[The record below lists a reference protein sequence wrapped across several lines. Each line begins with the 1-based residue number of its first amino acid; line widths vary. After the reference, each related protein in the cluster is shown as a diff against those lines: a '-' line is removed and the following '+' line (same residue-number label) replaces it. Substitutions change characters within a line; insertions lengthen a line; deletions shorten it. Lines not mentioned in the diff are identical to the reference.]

1 MLKPLIEHSGVVIP
15 FDRSDIDTDALLPKQ
30 YLKKLEKVGY
40 GDFLFDDERF
50 LNAGDVD
57 TPLSER
63 EENPDFILNQAP
75 YHDGSVVL
83 AQKNFGCGS
92 SREHAVWALRDFG
105 VRVLLA
111 PSYGEIFYNNC
122 FNNGLLPIVL
132 PQAEIDHLFALERAA
147 GAAGL
152 EVHVDVA
159 ARCLRVGERK
169 LPFDLPESRQQALL
183 RGMDPIGETLEYA
196 EKIREYERIN
206 KQKYAWLFAE
216 HGL

>member
-1 MLKPLIEHSGVVIP
+1 MLKPLIEHTGIVIP
-15 FDRSDIDTDALLPKQ
+15 LDRSDIDTDALLPKQ

-63 EENPDFILNQAP
+63 EENPDFVLNQEP
-75 YHDGSVVL
+75 YRNGSVVL

-132 PQAEIDHLFALERAA
+132 PQTEIDALFALERAA

-152 EVHVDVA
+152 KVNVDIA
-159 ARCLRVGERK
+159 SRCIRVGDRE
-169 LPFDLPESRQQALL
+169 LTFELAESRQQALM

-196 EKIREYERIN
+196 EKIREYERTN

>member
-1 MLKPLIEHSGVVIP
+1 MLKPLALHKGIVIP
-15 FDRSDIDTDALLPKQ
+15 FNRSDIDTDALLPKQ
-30 YLKKLEKVGY
+30 YLKKLEKVGF
-40 GDFLFDDERF
+40 GNFLFDDERF
-50 LNAGDVD
+50 SNAGDVD

-63 EENPDFILNQAP
+63 IENPEFILNREP
-75 YHDGSVVL
+75 YRHGSVVL

-111 PSYGEIFYNNC
+111 PSYGEIFYSNC

-132 PQAEIDHLFALERAA
+132 PQAEIDALFAAEKVSSEGFQLTIDVRQRSVHA
-147 GAAGL
+147 GDQVFYFEL
-152 EVHVDVA
+152 S
-159 ARCLRVGERK
+159 
-169 LPFDLPESRQQALL
+169 ESRQQALL
-183 RGMDPIGETLEYA
+183 KGMDLIAETLEYA
-196 EKIREYERIN
+196 AKIREYERIN